1 MVEIHLSGKLR
12 RYIKGTMGI
21 QDNIL
26 TLTPEPD
33 ETIASLQTRVGI
45 PAEEVYN
52 IFVNHKYSTVQSFV
66 PSCG

>member
-52 IFVNHKYSTVQSFV
+52 IFVNHK
-66 PSCG
+66 